1 MFADRALRA
10 RERIRHM
17 NHRDWM
23 ITVLWVAGIVAS
35 VGWFVSMESNNTCA
49 EAVRW
54 CALTEG
60 ILCGDVARLC
70 K

>member
-1 MFADRALRA
+1 
-10 RERIRHM
+10 M